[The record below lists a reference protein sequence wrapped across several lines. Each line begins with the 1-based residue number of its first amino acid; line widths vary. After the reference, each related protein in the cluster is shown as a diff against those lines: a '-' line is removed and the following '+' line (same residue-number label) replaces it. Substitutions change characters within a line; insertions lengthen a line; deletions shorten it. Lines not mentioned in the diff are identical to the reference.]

1 MRISFLIFKSKE
13 SDLKAEGRLK
23 KIFHT
28 TVEEKIKNKIDQ
40 YVYFQFGP
48 LNEPFESAWTM

>member
-40 YVYFQFGP
+40 
-48 LNEPFESAWTM
+48 